1 MSIGIVYIIIFVR
14 FLDTIFYS
22 DSSYVF
28 AQTAF
33 LISYLNLSSKTM
45 PFKKTNIV
53 NVHKLKKN

>member
-1 MSIGIVYIIIFVR
+1 MFVR

-45 PFKKTNIV
+45 PFKKTNMV